1 MYQDRSEHRD
11 EPPMSLCKLLLL
23 QLLKVP
29 LADRFLSPILSF
41 RELTSPRS

>member
-29 LADRFLSPILSF
+29 LADRFLSPIPLGLASAS
-41 RELTSPRS
+41 ES